1 MIVKEKTQK
10 ISFEK
15 KKTTAVK
22 TLITTY
28 VPKISKSSKCECT
41 CEVTRQISSMYL
53 DRKHVRFKTTKFR

>member
-15 KKTTAVK
+15 KKTKKTTTAVK

-28 VPKISKSSKCECT
+28 LPEISKS
-41 CEVTRQISSMYL
+41 
-53 DRKHVRFKTTKFR
+53 

>member
-10 ISFEK
+10 ISFEKK

-28 VPKISKSSKCECT
+28 VPKISKS
-41 CEVTRQISSMYL
+41 
-53 DRKHVRFKTTKFR
+53 